1 MGDLEVQERASS
13 SIHLLRYIQKQR
25 DKGELEAL
33 QAELASFFSGELNP
47 VAPKAQKKVPVPEG
61 LDLDAW
67 INEPE
72 EEEGSEEEE
81 EEGRGVVGG
90 GQAFVKD
97 EPTPSRRRE
106 IQEPTEE
113 ELTVA
118 RSNRLQS
125 QSGNPNYL
133 KDTPKPS
140 PSRERGDSIADIPVQ
155 AIDLDIP
162 LHIPGLAST
171 DSYYNLSESGNH
183 GKKPKKKKK
192 KSSKKTEI
200 PSSDDE
206 EVGPN
211 MFVSRNID
219 LPEGASISDLDRSDT
234 DDGDDPHK
242 ALG

>member
-1 MGDLEVQERASS
+1 MGGSSDLEVQERASS
-13 SIHLLRYIQKQR
+13 SLHLLTYVQKQR
-25 DKGELEAL
+25 DKGESTEGL
-33 QAELASFFSGELNP
+33 QAELATFFQGELNP

-72 EEEGSEEEE
+72 EEEGSE
-81 EEGRGVVGG
+81 
-90 GQAFVKD
+90 
-97 EPTPSRRRE
+97 E

-140 PSRERGDSIADIPVQ
+140 PSRERGDSIADILVQ

-171 DSYYNLSESGNH
+171 DSYYNLSESGSH

-234 DDGDDPHK
+234 DDGDDPYK